1 MLQIKWK
8 LIHLPSLYTYIT
20 FLLRSILAICKMLLN
35 PIWSFSLGFELV
47 FIHWR
52 TLWHPQAFWQ
62 WYLYITY
69 HEFFD
74 GCWSEEGRVVEGMK
88 LPVAVVLILTS
99 WAFTAKNKLNI
110 IYAWIDSKVD
120 LDSDFQICTIL
131 KLFKIIHILAGLT
144 TEIFQVCA
152 IFLCRILVLNK

>member
-1 MLQIKWK
+1 M
-8 LIHLPSLYTYIT
+8 YIT
-20 FLLRSILAICKMLLN
+20 FLSRSILAICKMLLN

-52 TLWHPQAFWQ
+52 TLWHPQTFWQ

-69 HEFFD
+69 HKFFD